1 MKNWSYKNY
10 YLFFFGIII
19 SGIFFWGVPIYAQSN
34 VSQDNP
40 VLTASLDRGSAT
52 IGSIVTLTL
61 NFQLPAEASLPDK
74 PQIGGL
80 EDLTIITQKIEKNRI
95 TIRLMV
101 DSLGS
106 WKTGPLT
113 LSYRDENNSPRTLTA
128 DPVTLNVA
136 SNLGEKPEEAQLK
149 PIQDIIPI
157 RPLWLKYL
165 PWAIGALS
173 FLIFL
178 YVLFRLLRNRRQKST
193 VITLDPPH
201 IQARKELE
209 KLQAEGLFEK
219 GEIKAFYFRFSEILR
234 HYLEAIRGF
243 PAAEYT
249 TEEISIYVKEE
260 VDRKLIHLLKNADL
274 VKFADHAPTT
284 ARKEQ
289 EFGEALTYIEETSP
303 PLDSENQGAQ
313 GAKP

>member
-1 MKNWSYKNY
+1 M
-10 YLFFFGIII
+10 
-19 SGIFFWGVPIYAQSN
+19 
-34 VSQDNP
+34 
-40 VLTASLDRGSAT
+40 
-52 IGSIVTLTL
+52 
-61 NFQLPAEASLPDK
+61 
-74 PQIGGL
+74 
-80 EDLTIITQKIEKNRI
+80 
-95 TIRLMV
+95 
-101 DSLGS
+101 
-106 WKTGPLT
+106 
-113 LSYRDENNSPRTLTA
+113 
-128 DPVTLNVA
+128 
-136 SNLGEKPEEAQLK
+136 
-149 PIQDIIPI
+149 
-157 RPLWLKYL
+157 
-165 PWAIGALS
+165 
-173 FLIFL
+173 
-178 YVLFRLLRNRRQKST
+178 LRNRRQKST

-274 VKFADHAPTT
+274 VKFADHAPTP

-289 EFGEALTYIEETSP
+289 EFGEALIYIEETSP
-303 PLDSENQGAQ
+303 PLESEDQGAQ